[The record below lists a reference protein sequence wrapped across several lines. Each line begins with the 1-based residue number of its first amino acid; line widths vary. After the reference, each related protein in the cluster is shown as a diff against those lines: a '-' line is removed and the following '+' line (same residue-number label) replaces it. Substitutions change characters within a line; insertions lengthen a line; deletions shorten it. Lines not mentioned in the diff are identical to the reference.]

1 MYRALLTPKRL
12 ISNLFAISPC
22 IVKVIPFVE
31 IAGDSPLPL
40 DFGHGQFTRVDR
52 DFIPQKTIPSPPLG
66 EQTASPEHRPGT
78 PRTPPGPGALAAPP
92 YIPPPMSFTP
102 LPLPSMGWAGG
113 KGPLCWLL
121 TPLGDPHPPHSL
133 LPSPGGPAHR

>member
-92 YIPPPMSFTP
+92 YVPPPYPSPHSHRQAWGGWEERDPRAGCSPPWETLIPPIPPF
-102 LPLPSMGWAGG
+102 PS
-113 KGPLCWLL
+113 L
-121 TPLGDPHPPHSL
+121 
-133 LPSPGGPAHR
+133 GGPAHR